1 MIYNSLTDT
10 LRKILWVIGR
20 RLYLWSRNELTNNPA
35 TNGEYSLLTK
45 ILKIKNNNCEIVMI
59 DIGANI
65 GEWTNQVLLH
75 LKNNH
80 NHNPN
85 TKVVVFEPAIDT
97 FNTLKRNLSYHDNVI
112 FNNALVSNYVG
123 TSDFYI
129 HDKNSKTNSIFIRK
143 GKRVSVKS
151 TTIDQ
156 YVVDCNI
163 NYINYIKCDTEGNDF
178 NVILGAEKSLDSE
191 IIAMFQFE
199 YNHRWINAKCF
210 LKDVFDFIDDKN
222 YFLGKITRNTIEI
235 YQNWHPE
242 MERFFE
248 ANYILINKN
257 QTEIIATSKFVT
269 FGRRNVISYDALN

>member
-85 TKVVVFEPAIDT
+85 TKVVVFEPARYVLEFSNKT
-97 FNTLKRNLSYHDNVI
+97 FNEFMNKTL
-112 FNNALVSNYVG
+112 G
-123 TSDFYI
+123 
-129 HDKNSKTNSIFIRK
+129 
-143 GKRVSVKS
+143 
-151 TTIDQ
+151 
-156 YVVDCNI
+156 
-163 NYINYIKCDTEGNDF
+163 
-178 NVILGAEKSLDSE
+178 
-191 IIAMFQFE
+191 
-199 YNHRWINAKCF
+199 
-210 LKDVFDFIDDKN
+210 
-222 YFLGKITRNTIEI
+222 IEI
-235 YQNWHPE
+235 YEEKYLGHSG
-242 MERFFE
+242 
-248 ANYILINKN
+248 
-257 QTEIIATSKFVT
+257 SKASRKI
-269 FGRRNVISYDALN
+269 GRAHV